1 VTTVVLAPT
10 ALDDL
15 DRLIRVLSLP
25 TSARR
30 RVAASLA
37 PLAQFP
43 ELGANLTGRWS
54 GYRFVL
60 GPWRWMILVY
70 VYDPATDRVTV
81 VTVQDARSSRSATG
95 QP

>member
-1 VTTVVLAPT
+1 VTAVVLAPA

-25 TSARR
+25 TSTRR

-43 ELGANLTGRWS
+43 ELGASLTGRWS
-54 GYRFVL
+54 GFRFVL

-70 VYDPATDRVTV
+70 VYDPAADRVTV
-81 VTVQDARSSRSATG
+81 VTVHDARASVAARST
-95 QP
+95 